1 MIDMNLLQ
9 TDQPLYLPEGSVR
22 SILAMGVV
30 GSFIFGLVDIEV
42 ATLVLGFYFG
52 QRGTSAQG

>member
-1 MIDMNLLQ
+1 MLQ

-22 SILAMGVV
+22 AIIALGVV
-30 GSFIFGLVDIEV
+30 AAFIAGSLPIEV

-52 QRGTSAQG
+52 ARNAEAE